1 MKKTDLVQ
9 INEHISDALSQWSE
23 IMITADADNWSV
35 HLDYSDK
42 DLLNSLQIFLH
53 VASNVAIKN
62 RKLDYK
68 NVTEKIK
75 VFTDALEECFGIN
88 SIELT
93 KRVLNK

>member
-62 RKLDYK
+62 RKLDDK

>member
-62 RKLDYK
+62 RKLDNK

>member
-1 MKKTDLVQ
+1 MNNEEIKE
-9 INEHISDALSQWSE
+9 INQHISDALSQWSE
-23 IMITADADNWSV
+23 IMITADDDNWSV

>member
-23 IMITADADNWSV
+23 IMIKADADNWSV

-62 RKLDYK
+62 KKLDDK
-68 NVTEKIK
+68 NVTDKIK

>member
-42 DLLNSLQIFLH
+42 DLLNSLQIFVH

-62 RKLDYK
+62 RKLDDK
-68 NVTEKIK
+68 NVTDKIK